1 MADHALGFPAA
12 PAVVADQACGIGRRL
27 DPWMSE
33 PLGIACVALATG
45 NGVPA
50 ARAAITA
57 IAPPHAASSHHAS
70 VLAVTRP
77 AAGLPPVPDTR
88 IVPTIAMPRTDT
100 TCFAVEIIAEAT
112 PAWSSGRSEIAVLL
126 IGALSMP

>member
-12 PAVVADQACGIGRRL
+12 PPVVAGQACGIGRL

-33 PLGIACVALATG
+33 PLGIAVALATG
-45 NGVPA
+45 NRVPA
-50 ARAAITA
+50 ARAAMSA
-57 IAPPHAASSHHAS
+57 IAPPHAANSHHAS

-77 AAGLPPVPDTR
+77 AARLPPAPDTR

-100 TCFAVEIIAEAT
+100 TCFAVEIMAEAT